1 MSDVAPGPVRILWV
15 FAWLVVG
22 GEETEVRLLAR
33 SLDPRRYR
41 IDVVA
46 CFRKEGMPEQTH
58 EQLMALGVS
67 VDRTPYTLSFD
78 DTVGYLATKVSAY
91 DLVVSSQNVADIYPA
106 LERLHVRPPLIEH
119 GGLVSEALAGPK
131 HLTARYVGVCGSIR
145 DAAATRMPDRAR
157 HAIEI
162 PSMVDLAE
170 FRTTDRAAARAA
182 LGVASDTPV
191 IGWVGR
197 LDRKKRVEDFIRAAA
212 VVTVKRPT
220 ARFVVIGGPDAFMP
234 EYAQELRQLATS
246 LGLAGRLDFLG
257 DRSDV
262 PALLA
267 GLDLFVWL
275 SRHEGMPHVV
285 AEAGAA
291 GLAVIAT
298 RDNGTLEQIE
308 HGVSGIFVPHEDPD
322 TVAVAILQLIDN
334 PAERRRLGSA
344 LRAKVHRDYA
354 VETVVPQW
362 EALFDAVLAE
372 RAPAPPPTLFRSFFQ
387 GGIESSTHRR
397 HDGRRLD
404 MIAAIGHDQHAAADY
419 RTLAGYAMRTVRDGL
434 RWHLIETAPGRYDW
448 SSLLPMLRAASD
460 TGTQVLWDLLH
471 YGWPDDLDIWR
482 PAFVD
487 RFARFAAA
495 AARVVRDETD
505 AVPFYCPVN
514 EISFFAWGGG
524 DAAYLNPFARGRGHE
539 LKVQLA
545 RTAIAAMD
553 AIWVVEPRARF
564 VHADPVI
571 NVITHPERP
580 HEHPQAEGHRQAQ
593 FQGWDMIAGHAWPQL
608 GGSPK
613 HLDIVGVNYYFNNQ
627 WIHGT
632 GPIDTGHPLHKP
644 FRYILAET
652 YARYGRPIFV
662 SETGI
667 EFERRPAWLAHI
679 GAEVRAARAAGVPIE
694 GICLYPV
701 INHPGWDDDRHCQNG
716 LLDMQPRSGGRLS
729 YQPLADE
736 MGRQRRLFGFDISA
750 ARGRSEFTDQSDV
763 RTTADNLKI
772 GRSLSGRPRNGR

>member
-1 MSDVAPGPVRILWV
+1 MADAAAGPVRVLWV

-22 GEETEVRLLAR
+22 GEETEVRLLAQA
-33 SLDPRRYR
+33 LDPRRYR

-46 CFRKEGMPEQTH
+46 CFRKEGMPDQTH
-58 EQLMALGVS
+58 EQLQALGVD
-67 VDRTPYTLSFD
+67 VDRIPYTLSFE
-78 DTVGYLATKVSAY
+78 DTVGYLAAKVSAY
-91 DLVVSSQNVADIYPA
+91 DIVVASQNVADIYPA
-106 LERLHVRPPLIEH
+106 LERLHLRPPLIEH
-119 GGLVSEALAGPK
+119 GGLVAEALAGPK

-145 DAAATRMPDRAR
+145 DAAAARMPGRAH
-157 HAIEI
+157 HALEI
-162 PSMVDLAE
+162 PSMVDLSA
-170 FRTTDRAAARAA
+170 FRAADRPKARDLFGAA
-182 LGVASDTPV
+182 ADTPV
-191 IGWVGR
+191 VGWVGR

-212 VVTVKRPT
+212 VVAEARPA

-234 EYAQELRQLATS
+234 DYAQELRRLASS
-246 LGLAGRLDFLG
+246 LGLAGRIAFLG
-257 DRSDV
+257 DRADV
-262 PALLA
+262 PSLLA

-275 SRHEGMPHVV
+275 SRHEGMPHVI

-291 GLAVIAT
+291 SLAVVAT

-308 HGVSGIFVPHEDPD
+308 DGVSGVFVPHQDPE
-322 TVAVAILQLIDN
+322 AVATAILRLIDD
-334 PAERRRLGSA
+334 PAERLRLGSA
-344 LRAKVHRDYA
+344 LRAKVERDYA
-354 VETVVPQW
+354 VAAVVPRWQ
-362 EALFDAVLAE
+362 AMFAAVLAE
-372 RAPAPPPTLFRSFFQ
+372 RRPAPPPTLFRSFFQ

-397 HDGRRLD
+397 QDGRRLD
-404 MIAAIGHDQHAAADY
+404 MIAAVGHDRHAADDY
-419 RTLAGYAMRTVRDGL
+419 RTLAGHAIRTVRDGL

-448 SSLLPMLRAASD
+448 SSFLPMLRAAGE

-505 AVPFYCPVN
+505 AAPFYCPVN
-514 EISFFAWGGG
+514 EVSFFAWGGG

-553 AIWVVEPRARF
+553 AIWAVEPRARL

-571 NVITHPERP
+571 NVVTHPERAY
-580 HEHPQAEGHRQAQ
+580 EHPYAEGHRQAQ

-608 GGSPK
+608 GGTPR

-632 GPIDTGHPLHKP
+632 GPIDVGHPLHRP
-644 FRYILAET
+644 FRYLLADT

-662 SETGI
+662 AETGI
-667 EFERRPAWLAHI
+667 EAERRPSWLADI
-679 GAEVRAARAAGVPIE
+679 GAEVRAARASGVPVE
-694 GICLYPV
+694 GLCLYPV
-701 INHPGWDDDRHCQNG
+701 INHPGWDDDRHCPNG
-716 LLDMQPRSGGRLS
+716 LLDLQPRSGGRLP

-736 MGRQRRLFGFDISA
+736 LARQRLLFGFDLPTS
-750 ARGRSEFTDQSDV
+750 
-763 RTTADNLKI
+763 
-772 GRSLSGRPRNGR
+772 